1 MNQFH
6 VAERISPCTSQLA
19 VVRERGFTLIELM
32 VTVAIIAILA
42 SIALPS
48 YSNYVIRGRIPQATN
63 NLATMRVQLEQHFQD
78 NRTYVGAC
86 ADDTV
91 APLPTSD
98 DFTYTCPTLEEDTFT
113 VVATGTGSMTGFTY
127 TINEANA
134 KSTTAV
140 PEGWGT
146 APVACWVVGT
156 GGAC

>member
-1 MNQFH
+1 MNQIH
-6 VAERISPCTSQLA
+6 VAQRVSPCTSQRA
-19 VVRERGFTLIELM
+19 VERAGGFTLIELM

-63 NLATMRVQLEQHFQD
+63 NLATMRVQLEQYFQD

-86 ADDTV
+86 AEDTV
-91 APLPTSD
+91 APLPAAD
-98 DFTYTCPTLEEDTFT
+98 DFDYTCPTLEEDTFT
-113 VVATGTGSMTGFTY
+113 IVATGNGSMSGFTY
-127 TINEANA
+127 TIDQSNTRT
-134 KSTTAV
+134 TTAV

-146 APVACWVVGT
+146 APVACWVTGA